1 MNQFLPTLLAH
12 STSAVLGYLRGLQ
25 HNPLIDWAIREIT
38 IQTKISIGSLDAS
51 RATKPAAH
59 SQLSDPASLSPPVGS
74 SVTPILVTL
83 GASLEL
89 QAATSKVSI
98 PFIKASALGLLRCF
112 PPSRPQSTLCSGWV
126 RPPSCSVTRHPDT

>member
-1 MNQFLPTLLAH
+1 MNRFLPTLLAH

-51 RATKPAAH
+51 RATKPGAH
-59 SQLSDPASLSPPVGS
+59 PQLSDPVSLSPAVGS
-74 SVTPILVTL
+74 SVAPILAAL
-83 GASLEL
+83 GPSLEL

-98 PFIKASALGLLRCF
+98 PFVNGSPLALFSCF
-112 PPSRPQSTLCSGWV
+112 PLSRLQPIL
-126 RPPSCSVTRHPDT
+126 